1 MSETNNGGWADDG
14 RLVEEE
20 LDEWWPETEPADQVW
35 VDHAESV
42 ILRDAAE
49 LAAQPDGPDGPGRP
63 AAGWDPTVAAKTISA
78 ALQVRIEEG
87 QRLWCYDPQ
96 WGHHCGDGF
105 GRVTALIRRATRW
118 LVDHWEP
125 ASSKKDIPRRYSK
138 GMAGEVAH
146 ILEMEHPS
154 RRNPAEPA
162 DEMLLGFR
170 NGVLDL
176 RAAARDGL
184 PPPDRLLA
192 HHPDLGLTRCL
203 PWNYNPGGPAP
214 KFAAL
219 IADLIPDQAE
229 RRLFQQACGSAI
241 SELPPPQQMVVLLG
255 KGGEGKSQATDILAR
270 IIGDRYVVHLSP
282 QDLGESMF
290 QKRQL
295 RGKAANL
302 PNDLSHLAAKD
313 IAPFKEALGGT
324 KMTCQVKRSNTPEEF
339 RNRATW
345 IATTNQMPDPGLD
358 RTWGFF
364 RRWLPIRVAAPS
376 WETEIV
382 EYAEKVVG
390 EWGGNRRGD
399 RLVSGRPVG
408 FHRRRVFATPPA
420 IGDPGVGRLAADRRH
435 RPPIRRPAFG

>member
-1 MSETNNGGWADDG
+1 MV
-14 RLVEEE
+14 L
-20 LDEWWPETEPADQVW
+20 
-35 VDHAESV
+35 
-42 ILRDAAE
+42 
-49 LAAQPDGPDGPGRP
+49 RP
-63 AAGWDPTVAAKTISA
+63 AMGPP
-78 ALQVRIEEG
+78 LRRRVRS
-87 QRLWCYDPQ
+87 
-96 WGHHCGDGF
+96 GH
-105 GRVTALIRRATRW
+105 RPERRATRW

-125 ASSKKDIPRRYSK
+125 RVPKRTYPAVIPRVWPVKWRTFWRWSTRP
-138 GMAGEVAH
+138 AGT
-146 ILEMEHPS
+146 
-154 RRNPAEPA
+154 REPA

-364 RRWLPIRVAAPS
+364 PKVAADPGGGPKLGNRNRGIRR
-376 WETEIV
+376 E
-382 EYAEKVVG
+382 G
-390 EWGGNRRGD
+390 GRGMGGNRRGD